1 MSWKGKFFCSVL
13 GFFMGGPV
21 GAILG
26 ATLGHQLDKEMGN
39 DTAGIEEFLKF
50 RSKQQNQTAFFNAV
64 FPVMGYVAKA
74 DGVVTRA
81 EIALA
86 TQVMDE
92 MRLSDA
98 QRKEAINLFDEGKKE
113 HFPLNDTLASFCR
126 ECDSRKS
133 LLFMFLEIQ
142 FQIAYAD
149 GGLRLNEEQ
158 LLATIAKQLGI
169 SNFEFQRIKLQA
181 QARQRF
187 EQQKKHWQQTYTHY
201 QTISNLDNS
210 YVILGVKATATETE
224 IKNAYRRLISQ
235 HHPDKLEAQGLSQ
248 EVMRQ
253 KKEKAQQ
260 IIKAYEV
267 IKTARKF

>member
-1 MSWKGKFFCSVL
+1 MSWKGKFFCTVL

-26 ATLGHQLDKEMGN
+26 ATIGHQIDKGTS
-39 DTAGIEEFLKF
+39 DDSVGIEEFLKF
-50 RSKQQNQTAFFNAV
+50 RSKQQNQVAFFNAV

-74 DGVVTRA
+74 DGVVSKA
-81 EIALA
+81 EITLA
-86 TQVMDE
+86 TQIMDE
-92 MRLSDA
+92 MRLNDS

-113 HFPLNDTLASFCR
+113 NFPLRDTLVSFCR
-126 ECDSRKS
+126 ECDNRKS
-133 LLFMFLEIQ
+133 LLFMFLDIQ

-149 GGLRLNEEQ
+149 GNLTFNIER
-158 LLATIAKQLGI
+158 LLADIGKQIGI
-169 SNFEFQRIKLQA
+169 SNFEYQRIKLQF

-187 EQQKKHWQQTYTHY
+187 EQQKEQWRQTYTHY

-210 YVILGVKATATETE
+210 YTILGVKASATENE

-235 HHPDKLEAQGLSQ
+235 HHPDKLEAQGLTQ
-248 EVMRQ
+248 EAMNR

-267 IKTARKF
+267 IKTARNF

>member
-1 MSWKGKFFCSVL
+1 MSWKGKFFCTVL
-13 GFFMGGPV
+13 GFFVGGPV

-26 ATLGHQLDKEMGN
+26 ATIGHQIDKGSH
-39 DTAGIEEFLKF
+39 DDLAGIDDFIRF
-50 RSKQQNQTAFFNAV
+50 RSKQLHQASFFNAV

-74 DGVVTRA
+74 DGVVSKA

-86 TQVMDE
+86 TRVIDE
-92 MRLSDA
+92 MRLNDM
-98 QRKEAINLFDEGKKE
+98 QRKEAINLFDQGKKE
-113 HFPLNDTLASFCR
+113 GFQLYDTLVSFGR
-126 ECDSRKS
+126 ECDNRKS
-133 LLFMFLEIQ
+133 LLFMFLDIQ

-149 GGLRLNEEQ
+149 GNLTFNKER
-158 LLATIAKQLGI
+158 LLADIAKQVGLSG
-169 SNFEFQRIKLQA
+169 FEFQRIKLQF

-187 EQQKKHWQQTYTHY
+187 EQQKEQWRQTYTHY
-201 QTISNLDNS
+201 QTLSSLDHS
-210 YVILGVKATATETE
+210 YAILGIKSTATVSE

-235 HHPDKLEAQGLSQ
+235 HHPDKLEAQGLS
-248 EVMRQ
+248 EELKNQ

>member
-26 ATLGHQLDKEMGN
+26 ATLGHQLDKEMS
-39 DTAGIEEFLKF
+39 DDSVGIEEFLKF

-74 DGVVTRA
+74 NGVVTRA

-86 TQVMDE
+86 THIMDE
-92 MRLSDA
+92 MRLSDS
-98 QRKEAINLFDEGKKE
+98 QRKEAINLFDDGKKE
-113 HFPLNDTLASFCR
+113 HFPLHETLMSFCR
-126 ECDSRKS
+126 ECDNRKS

-149 GGLRLNEEQ
+149 GDLSFKEEQ
-158 LLATIAKQLGI
+158 ILADIAKQIGI
-169 SNFEFQRIKLQA
+169 SNFEYQRIKLQF

-201 QTISNLDNS
+201 QTLSSLDSS
-210 YVILGVKATATETE
+210 YTILGVNASASENE

-248 EVMRQ
+248 EVMNQ

-267 IKTARKF
+267 IKAARKF